1 MGILSLFTRTKEVDY
16 DTYLSLLQ
24 DKITA
29 RQSKLQQIRLRE
41 RRANALFITYGLAL
55 WVLYVALWY
64 FGVVGGRYAA
74 HGAAVEKVAGIA
86 PMVLGPVV
94 IVFTRRLVRHYYRRR
109 EAKEEMIIKSLLK
122 KKQDKVEE
130 IKKKTGYYSTRDLLE
145 KYDEALRKNA
155 GTRGSAPGTPVKQT
169 GKQGT
174 LPSSASTPARLATA
188 SGPSTPQA
196 QGPAH
201 VRSATTNSP
210 SPAGINAVPFPSS
223 PQQQQPF
230 SPVAP
235 QFPPSLPQ
243 SRSVMDKLADAL
255 LGVSPEEAN
264 PYNNKYA
271 LICSKCY
278 AHNGL
283 AMKDEFDFI
292 QYRCPHCGHFN
303 PRRKDPLL
311 PSSSSN
317 GPSDPAHP
325 HRRVQSMHAPSPLQ
339 RSFAQFDSPS
349 PEMQER
355 RKQFAEQDDE
365 EEQEEEDENEEV
377 VLREGGE
384 GTSARQASE
393 QQPRRRGAAVRD
405 RARDHDDDQDKMD
418 TED

>member
-1 MGILSLFTRTKEVDY
+1 MGFFSIFTRTKEVDY

-64 FGVVGGRYAA
+64 FGVVGNRSGCVSFSLLSIRGKSWAD
-74 HGAAVEKVAGIA
+74 
-86 PMVLGPVV
+86 VV
-94 IVFTRRLVRHYYRRR
+94 VSLSSIVFTRRFVRWFYHRR

-155 GTRGSAPGTPVKQT
+155 DARGSAPGTPVKQV
-169 GKQGT
+169 GKQDGN
-174 LPSSASTPARLATA
+174 LPSSVSTPARLAASA

-196 QGPAH
+196 THA
-201 VRSATTNSP
+201 RSATTNSP
-210 SPAGINAVPFPSS
+210 VSLNSVPFPPS
-223 PQQQQPF
+223 PQQQQGLPQ
-230 SPVAP
+230 SPA
-235 QFPPSLPQ
+235 QFPGPPQLQQASLPQ

-264 PYNNKYA
+264 PYNHKYA
-271 LICSKCY
+271 LICQKCF

-283 AMKDEFDFI
+283 VPKDEFDFV

-311 PSSSSN
+311 PGGSSSSE
-317 GPSDPAHP
+317 GPAHP
-325 HRRVQSMHAPSPLQ
+325 HRRVQSLHAPSPLQ
-339 RSFAQFDSPS
+339 RSFERFDSPS

-355 RKQFAEQDDE
+355 RKGFDE
-365 EEQEEEDENEEV
+365 DSEHEEDSEESEENEGV
-377 VLREGGE
+377 VLKEGGE
-384 GTSARQASE
+384 GSTARNE
-393 QQPRRRGAAVRD
+393 QQKPRRRGVNTVRE
-405 RARDHDDDQDKMD
+405 QDKMD